1 MQTHSFQAEVNE
13 VLSIVVNSLYSNK
26 EVFLRELISN
36 ASDALDKLSFR
47 ALTDEEVRRGQEPT
61 IDIIPSKDAGT
72 LTLRDTGIGMT
83 RKEVVDNLGTV
94 AKSGSKALM
103 QSLSGDA
110 KKDLTLIGQFG
121 VGFYSAFLV
130 ADKVT
135 VTTRGAGDDGSPT
148 LWESEA
154 KGEYSVGDSEREAN
168 GTNVILHLKEDARE
182 FLDEWTLKNLVRKYS
197 DYVRYPIRLQVERT
211 RKKDENDDKSEE
223 ETVLEWETV
232 NSASALWTRPKSEVE
247 DEQYDEFYKHLC
259 HDWEPPLARTHF
271 KVEGTHELT
280 GLLFLPGRQP
290 MDMLDRK
297 ARGVRLFVKRV
308 FVMDDCEEVLP
319 EWLRFVRG
327 VVDSEDLPLNVS
339 REILQQDRTTQFIR
353 KQVINRTLTLLEE
366 LADEGETTVKG
377 EDDSETTT
385 HRYHQ
390 FWTNFGAVLKE
401 GMHLEPSERERLSK
415 LLRFHS
421 THGEGWTSLHDYV
434 GRMKPDQPGIYFV
447 NAANLTTA
455 RNSPHIEGLTARG
468 YEVLLMT
475 DSIDEWVV
483 DGLHEFEDKKLIAAS
498 KGALDVPE
506 TDEEK
511 KQKEEKTG
519 ELSGLLEKVQSSL
532 DERIKEVRVTSRL
545 KDSPACLVSDPHGLS
560 PHLERTLRA
569 HGQEVPEQK
578 RILEI
583 NPDHPVVAELQRLAG
598 EDGKEEEFGRW
609 AQLVFDQALV
619 AEGCL
624 PDDPAQLARSIG
636 ELMKKASQAEAN

>member
-47 ALTDEEVRRGQEPT
+47 ALTDEELRQGQEAS
-61 IDIIPSKDAGT
+61 IDLIPSKDAGT
-72 LTLRDTGIGMT
+72 LTIRDTGIGMT
-83 RKEVVDNLGTV
+83 RDEVVENLGTV
-94 AKSGSKALM
+94 AKSGSKALV
-103 QSLSGDA
+103 QSLSGDQS
-110 KKDLTLIGQFG
+110 KDLALIGQFG

-130 ADKVT
+130 ADKVI
-135 VTTRGAGDDGSPT
+135 VTTRSAGDQGPAT

-154 KGEYSVGDSEREAN
+154 KGEFSVDDSEREAN
-168 GTNVILHLKEDARE
+168 GTNVILHLKEDAQE
-182 FLDEWTLKNLVRKYS
+182 YLDEWTLKNLVRKYS
-197 DYVRYPIRLQVERT
+197 DYVRYPIRLQVQRT
-211 RKKDENDDKSEE
+211 RKKDENDENSEE
-223 ETVLEWETV
+223 ETVLEWETI
-232 NSASALWTRPKSEVE
+232 NSASALWTRNKSDIE
-247 DEQYDEFYKHLC
+247 DEQYEEFYKHLC
-259 HDWEPPLARTHF
+259 HDWDPPLARTHF

-280 GLLFLPGRQP
+280 GLLFLPRRKP
-290 MDMLDRK
+290 MDMFDRK

-366 LADEGETTVKG
+366 LADEGETTVQK
-377 EDDSETTT
+377 DDAEETV
-385 HRYHQ
+385 HRYHE
-390 FWTNFGAVLKE
+390 FWANFGPILKE
-401 GMHLEPSERERLSK
+401 GMHLEPSVRDRLSV

-483 DGLHEFEDKKLIAAS
+483 DGLNEFEEKKLIAAS

-511 KQKEEKTG
+511 KEKEEKTG
-519 ELSGLLEKVQSSL
+519 ELSDLLGKVQSSL

-545 KDSPACLVSDPHGLS
+545 KDSPACLVSDPHGMS
-560 PHLERTLRA
+560 PHLERALRA
-569 HGQEVPEQK
+569 HGQDVPEQK

-583 NPDHPVVAELQRLAG
+583 NPDHPVVAELQRLAAD
-598 EDGKEEEFGRW
+598 DGNSEEFQRW

-636 ELMKKASQAEAN
+636 ELMKKASQAGAN